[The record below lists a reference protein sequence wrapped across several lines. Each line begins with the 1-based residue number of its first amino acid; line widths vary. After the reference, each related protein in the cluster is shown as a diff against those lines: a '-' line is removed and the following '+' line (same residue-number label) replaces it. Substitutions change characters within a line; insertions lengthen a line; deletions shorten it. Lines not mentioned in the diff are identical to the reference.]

1 MTLVC
6 TLRFLYRVG
15 RTTDV
20 SVERQAITGVTK
32 GKISGEI
39 AQNGGF
45 AGWSVHDWDF
55 FLP

>member
-1 MTLVC
+1 M
-6 TLRFLYRVG
+6 
-15 RTTDV
+15 